1 VDLNLILEKGQ
12 HIFQDFKDKKLNI
25 IQLIQEVV
33 KLVESIASEFG
44 GTTGKEK
51 KEIAIQAIQSV
62 IDIPFVPEWVEDRVI
77 VLLVDFIVDL
87 FNRKFGKRWI
97 ETLPKDKL

>member
-1 VDLNLILEKGQ
+1 MDLNLILEKGQ

-62 IDIPFVPEWVEDRVI
+62 IDIPFVPQGLEAWIYGFLIDQI
-77 VLLVDFIVDL
+77 VGALNNSGVF
-87 FNRKFGKRWI
+87 KHA
-97 ETLPKDKL
+97 

>member
-1 VDLNLILEKGQ
+1 MDWKEV
-12 HIFQDFKDKKLNI
+12 FKKIEAAVIEVENKNPLGNGGFKRDTACTI
-25 IQLIQEVV
+25 INGL
-33 KLVESIASEFG
+33 
-44 GTTGKEK
+44 
-51 KEIAIQAIQSV
+51 